1 MFKGEWIFLSFGHK
15 TFRIVKLCTI
25 ICWNVTMSIIRSTV
39 SAMIKRYLKIFD
51 RSELMHVISVSR
63 LTYLIG
69 NYALIE
75 KIFDNGKPLGN

>member
-1 MFKGEWIFLSFGHK
+1 
-15 TFRIVKLCTI
+15 
-25 ICWNVTMSIIRSTV
+25 MSIIRSTV

-63 LTYLIG
+63 WTYLIG

-75 KIFDNGKPLGN
+75 IIFDNGKPLGN